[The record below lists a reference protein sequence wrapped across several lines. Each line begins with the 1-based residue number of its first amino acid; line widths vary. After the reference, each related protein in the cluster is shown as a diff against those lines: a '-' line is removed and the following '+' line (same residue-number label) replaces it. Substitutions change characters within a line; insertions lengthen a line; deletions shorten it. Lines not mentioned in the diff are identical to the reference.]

1 MSSSNFTALEA
12 KQAQEADT
20 KQREATVAEVE
31 ALAKKILSDGET
43 FVAAAAAI
51 VGSSAYSAMVVP
63 EASGVNNRGRVVAG
77 EVAQAC
83 DLIVKLL
90 RVHGAAVIRGE
101 APPVL
106 RKPATAP
113 YKAPAEVVAPSVT
126 VFAMRPIKFKNGAG
140 KLVVVQKFQDA
151 EMPPATAARA
161 LAMKAR
167 VHLNDPLRRQHHG
180 TVEGH
185 GRADLALDL
194 DADPVQQPA
203 IDPIMSSAF
212 VPMNRDR
219 GSAGTSFL
227 MWLLPDVSGAS
238 AVRLVRLLNY
248 SARTG
253 LRVHWA
259 PGIPHAPRFEGEK
272 LQHQLGARSASAR
285 VKVSAFGVIARRA
298 RRSGRFTHGP
308 DQGPPRSRNRPN
320 PSSRIR
326 ARKSGF
332 CDFFSAK

>member
-20 KQREATVAEVE
+20 KQREVTVAEVE

-51 VGSSAYSAMVVP
+51 VESSAYSAMVVP

-90 RVHGAAVIRGE
+90 RVHGAAVIGGE

-212 VPMNRDR
+212 EPMNRDR
-219 GSAGTSFL
+219 CSAGTSFL

-238 AVRLVRLLNY
+238 AVKTGAPTKLL
-248 SARTG
+248 SAHGAAGALGTRHSP
-253 LRVHWA
+253 R
-259 PGIPHAPRFEGEK
+259 PRFEGEK